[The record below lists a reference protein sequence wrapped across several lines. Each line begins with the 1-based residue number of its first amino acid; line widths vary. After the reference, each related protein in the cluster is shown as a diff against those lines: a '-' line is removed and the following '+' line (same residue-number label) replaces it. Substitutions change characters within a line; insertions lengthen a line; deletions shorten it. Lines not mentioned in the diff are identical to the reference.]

1 MTSKPQLFFDVE
13 TTGLP
18 PRSANPVDFEKFS
31 GCRVV
36 SIAWVLRDRETV
48 YAQKYAVSDP
58 GIPDET
64 IGAEQIH
71 GISRDIVD
79 KYGSPVETV
88 IHEFMDDVRKADIV
102 VAHNM
107 EFDQKV
113 VSAELFRMGC
123 PRDARELM
131 NYKTLCTMKTTTN
144 LVKVK
149 NKYGSNKWPKLE
161 ELYTFLFGSSFEN
174 AHHAM
179 CDVDALVRC
188 YYTLLE
194 KYNKKK

>member
-1 MTSKPQLFFDVE
+1 MMPQLFFDVE

-18 PRSANPVDFEKFS
+18 PRSAKPSDFKKFD

-36 SIAWVLRDRETV
+36 SIAWVLRDKDTV
-48 YAQKYAVSDP
+48 YSQRYAVADP

-64 IGAEQIH
+64 IGAESIH

-79 KYGSPVETV
+79 KYGSPIENV
-88 IHEFMDDVRKADIV
+88 IHEFMDDVRKSEII

-107 EFDQKV
+107 DFDQKI

-123 PRDARELM
+123 PVDARDLIDF
-131 NYKTLCTMKTTTN
+131 NSLCTMKTTTN
-144 LVKVK
+144 LVKAK
-149 NKYGSNKWPKLE
+149 SKYGSYKWPRLE

-179 CDVDALVRC
+179 CDVDALVKC
-188 YYTLLE
+188 YYVLQE
-194 KYNKKK
+194 KYNKNK